1 MKRSLRHALMF
12 FGFGLGVLF
21 AAEPIPAGQQ
31 LADLKGRFKS
41 QYDIEIRSAQA
52 NDKALSASYDV
63 TPVADANLAGTV
75 KVLGWVEEELKRYPV
90 GFLKHHGPRHLVL
103 AESFLSKRSTSGVT
117 PLSPSSFE
125 FKAAEAIA
133 LTIPAKLTVV
143 QEFSKARHIH
153 QTLIGF
159 LLQDHKAPADPISF
173 DAWKKLT
180 KPATA
185 STTPIGKRLAG
196 ADSRAALFGLFWD
209 PFDHLDLIAEAKV
222 DASLAQKLA
231 VMKDFLATQ
240 DKGFDQAFFDQLAI
254 IPESQRI
261 VCTNDLTD
269 LKSVDLIKKDPEIQA
284 DLRRIEQKWGITV
297 LWAPGSPAPPMPAK
311 VRLVYSYFTDKKIVQ
326 FKAFVRMLRE
336 EFDIYPEAIVT
347 RLGFGN
353 IYILD
358 EFVFRDVKLAGQ
370 SFSWLPKPAVAYGLN
385 SFKPEDANSRA
396 FFSRT
401 THHEVFHAMERQF
414 TTAGGPLFGAN
425 WDALNE
431 PGFKYRIGP
440 NSVGAEGQP
449 TYSKE
454 NAGRKGFAEAYGM
467 NIATD
472 DRATLY
478 ARMMVEDK
486 AFLARLATDP
496 ILRAKTHRLLEFSL
510 RIYFELSVR
519 QTVPVPS
526 AYYDRL
532 DRCTEAV
539 APKAEAK

>member
-1 MKRSLRHALMF
+1 MHPAFRTFLLVMASCLQVLM
-12 FGFGLGVLF
+12 
-21 AAEPIPAGQQ
+21 AAESVPVSQQ
-31 LADLKGRFKS
+31 LADLKGRFKA

-52 NDKALSASYDV
+52 DGEAFAVAYDV
-63 TPVADANLAGTV
+63 TPVADANLANTLQ
-75 KVLGWVEEELKRYPV
+75 VLGWVEDELKRYPA

-103 AESFLSKRSTSGVT
+103 AEAFLSKRLVAGAK
-117 PLSPSSFE
+117 PISPASFE
-125 FKAAEAIA
+125 FKAAAAIA
-133 LTIPAKLTVV
+133 LTVPAKLTAV

-153 QTLIGF
+153 QALIGF

-173 DAWKKLT
+173 DAWKKLP
-180 KPATA
+180 KPAAA
-185 STTPIGKRLAG
+185 SITPIGKRLAG
-196 ADSRAALFGLFWD
+196 ADSRAALFGLLWD
-209 PFDHLDLIAEAKV
+209 PFEHLDLLAEAKA
-222 DASLAQKLA
+222 DASVAQKLA

-240 DKGFDQAFFDQLAI
+240 DKGFDQAFFEQLAI

-261 VCTNDLTD
+261 VCTNDLSD
-269 LKSVDLIKKDPEIQA
+269 LTSVDQIKKDPEIQA

-336 EFDIYPEAIVT
+336 ELDIYPEAIVT
-347 RLGFGN
+347 RLDFGN

-358 EFVFRDVKLAGQ
+358 EFVFRGVKLAGQ

-385 SFKPEDANSRA
+385 SFKPVDANSRA

-414 TTAGGPLFGAN
+414 TTAGGSLFGAN

-472 DRATLY
+472 DRATMY
-478 ARMMVEDK
+478 ARMMVADQV
-486 AFLARLATDP
+486 FYGRLATDP
-496 ILRAKTHRLLEFSL
+496 ILLAKTNRLQEFF
-510 RIYFELSVR
+510 RNIRQELSIPASSPLYQMLAR
-519 QTVPVPS
+519 TPADAAS
-526 AYYDRL
+526 A
-532 DRCTEAV
+532 
-539 APKAEAK
+539 APKGEAK

>member
-12 FGFGLGVLF
+12 LGFGLGVLI
-21 AAEPIPAGQQ
+21 AAEPIPASQQ
-31 LADLKGRFKS
+31 LADLKGRFKA
-41 QYDIEIRSAQA
+41 QYDLEIRSAQSD
-52 NDKALSASYDV
+52 DKALSASYAV

-75 KVLGWVEEELKRYPV
+75 KVLGWVEEELKRYPA
-90 GFLKHHGPRHLVL
+90 GFLKHHGPRQLVL
-103 AESFLSKRSTSGVT
+103 AESFLSKRSASGVT
-117 PLSPSSFE
+117 PVSLSSFE
-125 FKAAEAIA
+125 FKSADAIA
-133 LTIPAKLTVV
+133 LTVPAKLTAV

-173 DAWKKLT
+173 DAWKKLP

-196 ADSRAALFGLFWD
+196 ADSRAALFGLLWD
-209 PFDHLDLIAEAKV
+209 PFEHLDLLAEAKA
-222 DASLAQKLA
+222 DASVAQKLA

-240 DKGFDQAFFDQLAI
+240 DKGFDQAFFEQLAI

-261 VCTNDLTD
+261 VCTNDLSD
-269 LKSVDLIKKDPEIQA
+269 LTSVDQIKKDPEIQA

-311 VRLVYSYFTDKKIVQ
+311 VRLVYSYFTDKKIAQ

-336 EFDIYPEAIVT
+336 ELDIYPEAIVT

-414 TTAGGPLFGAN
+414 TTAGGPLFGAS
-425 WDALNE
+425 WDTLNE

-449 TYSKE
+449 TYSKD
-454 NAGRKGFAEAYGM
+454 NASRKGFAEAYGM

-478 ARMMVEDK
+478 ARMMVADQV
-486 AFLARLATDP
+486 FYGRLATDP
-496 ILRAKTHRLLEFSL
+496 ILLAKTNRLQEFF
-510 RIYFELSVR
+510 RNIRQELTIPASSPLYQMLAR
-519 QTVPVPS
+519 TPADAAS
-526 AYYDRL
+526 AASK
-532 DRCTEAV
+532 TEA
-539 APKAEAK
+539 K

>member
-1 MKRSLRHALMF
+1 MF
-12 FGFGLGVLF
+12 FSFGLGVLI
-21 AAEPIPAGQQ
+21 AAEPIPVGQQ
-31 LADLKGRFKS
+31 LADLKGRFKA

-52 NDKALSASYDV
+52 DDKALSASYDV

-75 KVLGWVEEELKRYPV
+75 KVLGWVEEELKRYPA

-103 AESFLSKRSTSGVT
+103 AESFLSKRPSSGVT
-117 PLSPSSFE
+117 PVSPSSLD

-133 LTIPAKLTVV
+133 LTVPAKLTAV
-143 QEFSKARHIH
+143 QEFFKGRHIH

-173 DAWKKLT
+173 EAWKKLT

-185 STTPIGKRLAG
+185 STSPIGKRLAG
-196 ADSRAALFGLFWD
+196 ADSRAALFGLLWD
-209 PFDHLDLIAEAKV
+209 PFEHLDLIAEAKV
-222 DASLAQKLA
+222 DPSVAQKLA

-240 DKGFDQAFFDQLAI
+240 DKGFDQAFFNQLTI

-269 LKSVDLIKKDPEIQA
+269 LGSVDLIKKDAEIQA
-284 DLRRIEQKWGITV
+284 DLLLIEKKWGITV

-336 EFDIYPEAIVT
+336 ELDMYPDAIVS

-358 EFVFRDVKLAGQ
+358 EFTYRDVKLAGQ
-370 SFSWLPKPAVAYGLN
+370 SFSWIPKPAVAYGLN
-385 SFKPEDANSRA
+385 SFKPEDAASRA

-401 THHEVFHAMERQF
+401 THHEVFHALERQF
-414 TTAGGPLFGAN
+414 TVAGGTLFGPEWN
-425 WDALNE
+425 ALNE
-431 PGFKYRIGP
+431 EGFRYRIGP
-440 NSVGAEGQP
+440 YSVSAEGQP
-449 TYSKE
+449 THTKD
-454 NAGRKGFAEAYGM
+454 NKGRKGFAEPYGM

-478 ARMMVEDK
+478 ARMMVADQV
-486 AFLARLATDP
+486 FYGRLPTDP
-496 ILRAKTHRLLEFSL
+496 ILLAKTKRLQEFFL
-510 RIYFELSVR
+510 NIRQELSIPASSPLY
-519 QTVPVPS
+519 QMLAKTPTDGASTVPK
-526 AYYDRL
+526 D
-532 DRCTEAV
+532 D
-539 APKAEAK
+539 AK

>member
-1 MKRSLRHALMF
+1 MKLSFRYSLMF
-12 FGFGLGVLF
+12 LGFGLGVLI

-31 LADLKGRFKS
+31 LTDLKGRFKS
-41 QYDIEIRSAQA
+41 EYDIEIRSAQTD
-52 NDKALSASYDV
+52 DKAFGAAYEV
-63 TPVADANLAGTV
+63 TPVTDANLAGTV
-75 KVLGWVEEELKRYPV
+75 KVLGWVEEELKRYPA
-90 GFLKHHGPRHLVL
+90 GFLKHHGPRQLVL

-117 PLSPSSFE
+117 PISPSSFE

-133 LTIPAKLTVV
+133 LTVPAKLTAV
-143 QEFSKARHIH
+143 QEFSKGRHIH
-153 QTLIGF
+153 QALIGF

-180 KPATA
+180 KPAHV
-185 STTPIGKRLAG
+185 STSPIGKRLAG
-196 ADSRAALFGLFWD
+196 ADSRAAMFGLLWD
-209 PFDHLDLIAEAKV
+209 PFEHLDLIAEAKA
-222 DASLAQKLA
+222 DPSIAQKLA
-231 VMKDFLATQ
+231 VMKDFLAAQ
-240 DKGFDQAFFDQLAI
+240 DKGFNQAFFDQLTI

-261 VCTNDLTD
+261 VCTNDLTN
-269 LKSVDLIKKDPEIQA
+269 LGSVDQIKKDPEIQA
-284 DLRRIEQKWGITV
+284 DLRLIEKKWGITV

-336 EFDIYPEAIVT
+336 ELDMYPDAIVS

-358 EFVFRDVKLAGQ
+358 EFTFRDVKLAGQ
-370 SFSWLPKPAVAYGLN
+370 SFSWIPKPAVAYGLN

-401 THHEVFHAMERQF
+401 THHEVFHALERQF
-414 TTAGGPLFGAN
+414 TVAGSALFGAT

-440 NSVGAEGQP
+440 NSVSAEGQP
-449 TYSKE
+449 THTKD
-454 NAGRKGFAEAYGM
+454 NAGRKGFAEPYGM

-478 ARMMVEDK
+478 ARMMVADK
-486 AFLARLATDP
+486 VFYGRLPTDP
-496 ILRAKTHRLLEFSL
+496 ILLAKTKRLQEFF
-510 RIYFELSVR
+510 RNIRQELSIPESNPLYQMLAR
-519 QTVPVPS
+519 TPADAAS
-526 AYYDRL
+526 A
-532 DRCTEAV
+532 
-539 APKAEAK
+539 APKGEAK

>member
-1 MKRSLRHALMF
+1 MF
-12 FGFGLGVLF
+12 LGFGLGVLI

-31 LADLKGRFKS
+31 LADLKGRFKA

-52 NDKALSASYDV
+52 DDKALSASYDV

-75 KVLGWVEEELKRYPV
+75 KVLGWVEEELKRYPA

-117 PLSPSSFE
+117 PTSPSSFD

-133 LTIPAKLTVV
+133 LTVPAKLTAV
-143 QEFSKARHIH
+143 QEFFKGRHIH

-173 DAWKKLT
+173 EAWKKLT

-196 ADSRAALFGLFWD
+196 ADSRAALFGLLWD
-209 PFDHLDLIAEAKV
+209 PFEHLDLIAEAKA
-222 DASLAQKLA
+222 DASVAQKLA

-240 DKGFDQAFFDQLAI
+240 DKGFDQAFFEQLTI

-261 VCTNDLTD
+261 VCTNDLTN
-269 LKSVDLIKKDPEIQA
+269 LGSVDQIKKDPEIQA
-284 DLRRIEQKWGITV
+284 DLRLIEKKWGITV

-336 EFDIYPEAIVT
+336 ELDMYPDAIVS

-358 EFVFRDVKLAGQ
+358 EFTYRDVKLAGQ
-370 SFSWLPKPAVAYGLN
+370 SFSWIPKPAVAYGLN
-385 SFKPEDANSRA
+385 SFKPDDVASRA

-414 TTAGGPLFGAN
+414 TTAGGPLFGAS
-425 WDALNE
+425 WDTLNE

-449 TYSKE
+449 TYSKD
-454 NAGRKGFAEAYGM
+454 NASRKGFAEAYGM

-496 ILRAKTHRLLEFSL
+496 ILLAKTNRLQEFF
-510 RIYFELSVR
+510 RNIRQELTIPASSPLYQMLAR
-519 QTVPVPS
+519 TPADAAS
-526 AYYDRL
+526 AASK
-532 DRCTEAV
+532 TEA
-539 APKAEAK
+539 K

>member
-1 MKRSLRHALMF
+1 MKRPLRHALMF
-12 FGFGLGVLF
+12 LGFGLGVLI
-21 AAEPIPAGQQ
+21 ASEPIPAGQQ
-31 LADLKGRFKS
+31 LADLKGRFKA
-41 QYDIEIRSAQA
+41 QYDIEIRSAQSD
-52 NDKALSASYDV
+52 DKALSASYDV

-90 GFLKHHGPRHLVL
+90 GFLKHHGPRQLL
-103 AESFLSKRSTSGVT
+103 LGESFLSKRSTSGVT
-117 PLSPSSFE
+117 PTSPSSFD

-133 LTIPAKLTVV
+133 LTVPAKLTAV
-143 QEFSKARHIH
+143 QEFFKGRHIH

-173 DAWKKLT
+173 EAWKKLT

-196 ADSRAALFGLFWD
+196 ADSRAALFGLLWD
-209 PFDHLDLIAEAKV
+209 PFEHLDLIAEAKA
-222 DASLAQKLA
+222 DASVAQKLA

-240 DKGFDQAFFDQLAI
+240 DKGFDQAFFEQLTI

-261 VCTNDLTD
+261 VCTNDLTN
-269 LKSVDLIKKDPEIQA
+269 LGSVDQIKKDPEIQA
-284 DLRRIEQKWGITV
+284 DLRLIEKKWGITV

-336 EFDIYPEAIVT
+336 ELDMYPDAIVS

-358 EFVFRDVKLAGQ
+358 EFTYRDVKLAGQ
-370 SFSWLPKPAVAYGLN
+370 SFSWIPKPAVAYGLN
-385 SFKPEDANSRA
+385 SFKPDDVASRA

-414 TTAGGPLFGAN
+414 TRSGSPLFGPT

-431 PGFKYRIGP
+431 DGFRYRIGS
-440 NSVGAEGQP
+440 NSVSAEGQP
-449 TYSKE
+449 THTKD
-454 NAGRKGFAEAYGM
+454 NKGRMGFAEPYGM

-472 DRATLY
+472 DRATMY
-478 ARMMVEDK
+478 ARMMVADQV
-486 AFLARLATDP
+486 FYGRLATDP
-496 ILRAKTHRLLEFSL
+496 ILLAKTNRLQEFF
-510 RIYFELSVR
+510 RNVRQELSIPASSPLYQMLAR
-519 QTVPVPS
+519 TPADAAS
-526 AYYDRL
+526 A
-532 DRCTEAV
+532 
-539 APKAEAK
+539 APKGEAK

>member
-1 MKRSLRHALMF
+1 MICSFRHALTF
-12 FGFGLGVLF
+12 CCFGLGVLT
-21 AAEPIPAGQQ
+21 AAEPVPAGQQ
-31 LADLKGRFKS
+31 LADLKGRFKA

-52 NDKALSASYDV
+52 DDKAFEAAYEV
-63 TPVADANLAGTV
+63 TPVTDANLPSTL
-75 KVLGWVEEELKRYPV
+75 KVLGWVEDELKRYPA

-103 AESFLSKRSTSGVT
+103 AESFVSVRQFATK
-117 PLSPSSFE
+117 PLPQSSHD
-125 FKAAEAIA
+125 FKAADAIA
-133 LTIPAKLTVV
+133 LTVPAKLTAV
-143 QEFSKARHIH
+143 QEFSKGRHIH
-153 QTLIGF
+153 QTLF
-159 LLQDHKAPADPISF
+159 NFVLQSQKAPADPISLE
-173 DAWKKLT
+173 AWKKLP
-180 KPATA
+180 KPGIA

-209 PFDHLDLIAEAKV
+209 PFEHLDLISEAKV
-222 DASLAQKLA
+222 DSSIAQKLA

-240 DKGFDQAFFDQLAI
+240 DKGFDQAFFNQLTI

-284 DLRRIEQKWGITV
+284 DLRQIEQKWGITV

-326 FKAFVRMLRE
+326 FKAFVRMLRDE
-336 EFDIYPEAIVT
+336 LDMYPDAIVS

-358 EFVFRDVKLAGQ
+358 EFTFRDVKLAGQ
-370 SFSWLPKPAVAYGLN
+370 SFSWIPKPAVAYGLN
-385 SFKPEDANSRA
+385 SFKPEDASSRA

-414 TTAGGPLFGAN
+414 TRSGGPLFGAT

-440 NSVGAEGQP
+440 NSVSAEGQP
-449 TYSKE
+449 THTKD
-454 NAGRKGFAEAYGM
+454 NVGRKGFAEPYGM

-478 ARMMVEDK
+478 ARMMVADK
-486 AFLARLATDP
+486 VFYGRLATDP
-496 ILRAKTHRLLEFSL
+496 ILLAKTNRLQEFFGNIRQEFSIPASNPL
-510 RIYFELSVR
+510 YQMLAK
-519 QTVPVPS
+519 TPTDT
-526 AYYDRL
+526 A
-532 DRCTEAV
+532 AV
-539 APKAEAK
+539 GPKVEAK

>member
-1 MKRSLRHALMF
+1 MF
-12 FGFGLGVLF
+12 FGFGLGVLT
-21 AAEPIPAGQQ
+21 AAEPIPVGQQ
-31 LADLKGRFKS
+31 LADLKGRFKT
-41 QYDIEIRSAQA
+41 QYDIEIQSAQSD
-52 NDKALSASYDV
+52 DKALSASYDV
-63 TPVADANLAGTV
+63 TPVTDASLTSSL
-75 KVLGWVEEELKRYPV
+75 KILGWVEDELKRYPA
-90 GFLKHHGPRHLVL
+90 GFLKHHGPRHLLL
-103 AESFLSKRSTSGVT
+103 AESFLTKRSAAGVT
-117 PLSPSSFE
+117 PASPSSFD
-125 FKAAEAIA
+125 FKAADAIA
-133 LTIPAKLTVV
+133 LTVPAKPTAV
-143 QEFSKARHIH
+143 QEFFKGRHIH

-159 LLQDHKAPADPISF
+159 LLQDHKVPADPISF
-173 DAWKKLT
+173 DAWKKLP
-180 KPATA
+180 KPALA

-209 PFDHLDLIAEAKV
+209 PFEHLDLLAEAKA
-222 DASLAQKLA
+222 DASVAQKLA

-261 VCTNDLTD
+261 VCTNDLSD
-269 LKSVDLIKKDPEIQA
+269 LGSVDQIKKDPEIQA
-284 DLRRIEQKWGITV
+284 DLRKIEQKWGITV

-336 EFDIYPEAIVT
+336 ELDMYPDTIVS

-358 EFVFRDVKLAGQ
+358 EFTFRDVKLAGQ

-414 TTAGGPLFGAN
+414 THSGGPLFGAT

-440 NSVGAEGQP
+440 NSVSAEGQP
-449 TYSKE
+449 THTKD
-454 NAGRKGFAEAYGM
+454 NAGRKGFAEPYGM

-478 ARMMVEDK
+478 ARMMVADQV
-486 AFLARLATDP
+486 FYGRLATDP
-496 ILRAKTHRLLEFSL
+496 ILLAKTNRLQEFFGNI
-510 RIYFELSVR
+510 RQELSIPASSPLYQMLSR
-519 QTVPVPS
+519 TPADAAS
-526 AYYDRL
+526 A
-532 DRCTEAV
+532 
-539 APKAEAK
+539 APKIEAK

>member
-12 FGFGLGVLF
+12 FGFGLGVLI

-31 LADLKGRFKS
+31 LADLKGRFKA
-41 QYDIEIRSAQA
+41 QYDIEIRTAQA
-52 NDKALSASYDV
+52 DDKALSASYDV

-90 GFLKHHGPRHLVL
+90 GFLKHHGPRQLL
-103 AESFLSKRSTSGVT
+103 LGESFLSKRSTSGIT
-117 PLSPSSFE
+117 PTSPSSFD

-133 LTIPAKLTVV
+133 LTVPAKLTAV
-143 QEFSKARHIH
+143 QEFFKGRHIH

-173 DAWKKLT
+173 EAWKKLT

-196 ADSRAALFGLFWD
+196 ADSRAALFGLLWD
-209 PFDHLDLIAEAKV
+209 PFEHLDLIAEAKA
-222 DASLAQKLA
+222 DASVAQKLA

-240 DKGFDQAFFDQLAI
+240 DKGFDQAFFEQLTI

-261 VCTNDLTD
+261 VCTNDLTN
-269 LKSVDLIKKDPEIQA
+269 LGSVDQIKKDPEIQA
-284 DLRRIEQKWGITV
+284 DLRLIEKKWGITV

-336 EFDIYPEAIVT
+336 ELDMYPDAIVS

-358 EFVFRDVKLAGQ
+358 EFTYRDVKLAGQ
-370 SFSWLPKPAVAYGLN
+370 SFSWIPKPAVAYGLN
-385 SFKPEDANSRA
+385 SFKPDDVASRA

-414 TTAGGPLFGAN
+414 TRSGSPLFGPT

-431 PGFKYRIGP
+431 DGFRYRIGP
-440 NSVGAEGQP
+440 NSVSAEGQP
-449 TYSKE
+449 THTKD
-454 NAGRKGFAEAYGM
+454 NKGRKGFAEPYGM

-472 DRATLY
+472 DRATMY
-478 ARMMVEDK
+478 ARMMVADQV
-486 AFLARLATDP
+486 FYGRLATDP
-496 ILRAKTHRLLEFSL
+496 ILLAKTNRLQEFF
-510 RIYFELSVR
+510 RNVRQELSIPASSPLYQMLAR
-519 QTVPVPS
+519 TPADAAS
-526 AYYDRL
+526 A
-532 DRCTEAV
+532 
-539 APKAEAK
+539 APKGEAK

>member
-1 MKRSLRHALMF
+1 MKLSFRYALMF
-12 FGFGLGVLF
+12 LGFGLGVLI

-52 NDKALSASYDV
+52 DDKALSASYNV
-63 TPVADANLAGTV
+63 TLVPETNLAETL
-75 KVLGWVEEELKRYPV
+75 KVLGWVEEELKRYPA
-90 GFLKHHGPRHLVL
+90 GFLKHHGPRQLVL

-117 PLSPSSFE
+117 PISPSSFE

-153 QTLIGF
+153 QALIGF

-173 DAWKKLT
+173 DAWKKLP
-180 KPATA
+180 KPAAA

-196 ADSRAALFGLFWD
+196 ADSRAALFGLLWD
-209 PFDHLDLIAEAKV
+209 PFEHLDLIAEAKV
-222 DASLAQKLA
+222 DASVAQKLA

-240 DKGFDQAFFDQLAI
+240 DKGFDQAFFNQLTI

-261 VCTNDLTD
+261 VCTNDLTN
-269 LKSVDLIKKDPEIQA
+269 LGSVDLIKKDAEIQA
-284 DLRRIEQKWGITV
+284 DLRLIEKKWGITV

-336 EFDIYPEAIVT
+336 ELDMYPDAIVS

-358 EFVFRDVKLAGQ
+358 EFTYRDVKLAGQ
-370 SFSWLPKPAVAYGLN
+370 SFSWIPKPAVAYGLN

-414 TTAGGPLFGAN
+414 TVASGTLFGPEWN
-425 WDALNE
+425 ALNE
-431 PGFKYRIGP
+431 DGFRYRIGP
-440 NSVGAEGQP
+440 NSVSAEGQP
-449 TYSKE
+449 THTKD
-454 NAGRKGFAEAYGM
+454 NKGRKGFAEPYGM

-478 ARMMVEDK
+478 ARMMVADQV
-486 AFLARLATDP
+486 FYGRLPTDP
-496 ILRAKTHRLLEFSL
+496 ILLAKTKRLQEFFGNI
-510 RIYFELSVR
+510 RQELSIPESNPLYQMLA
-519 QTVPVPS
+519 QTPADAAS
-526 AYYDRL
+526 A
-532 DRCTEAV
+532 
-539 APKAEAK
+539 APKGEAK

>member
-12 FGFGLGVLF
+12 LGFGLGVLI

-31 LADLKGRFKS
+31 LTDLKGRFKS
-41 QYDIEIRSAQA
+41 EYDLEIRSAQA
-52 NDKALSASYDV
+52 DDKALSASYNV
-63 TPVADANLAGTV
+63 TLVPETNLAETL
-75 KVLGWVEEELKRYPV
+75 KVLGWVEEELKRYPA

-103 AESFLSKRSTSGVT
+103 AESFMSKRPASGVT
-117 PLSPSSFE
+117 PVSPSSFE

-143 QEFSKARHIH
+143 QEFSKGRHIH
-153 QTLIGF
+153 QALIGF
-159 LLQDHKAPADPISF
+159 LLQGHKASADSISF
-173 DAWKKLT
+173 DAWKKLP
-180 KPATA
+180 KPATT

-209 PFDHLDLIAEAKV
+209 PFEYLDLIAEAKA
-222 DASLAQKLA
+222 DPSIAKKLA

-240 DKGFDQAFFDQLAI
+240 DKGFDQAFFNQLTI

-261 VCTNDLTD
+261 VCTNDLTN
-269 LKSVDLIKKDPEIQA
+269 LGSVDLIKKDSEIQA
-284 DLRRIEQKWGITV
+284 DLRLIEKKWGITV

-336 EFDIYPEAIVT
+336 ELDMYPDAIVS

-358 EFVFRDVKLAGQ
+358 EFTFREVKLAGQ
-370 SFSWLPKPAVAYGLN
+370 SFSWIPKPAVAYGLN
-385 SFKPEDANSRA
+385 SFKPEDAASRA

-414 TTAGGPLFGAN
+414 TTAGGPLFGAS

-431 PGFKYRIGP
+431 PEFKYRIGP
-440 NSVGAEGQP
+440 NSVSAEGQP
-449 TYSKE
+449 THTKD
-454 NAGRKGFAEAYGM
+454 NAGRKGFAEPYGM

-478 ARMMVEDK
+478 ARMMVADQV
-486 AFLARLATDP
+486 FYGRLPTDP
-496 ILRAKTHRLLEFSL
+496 ILLAKTKRLQKFF
-510 RIYFELSVR
+510 RNIRQELSVPESSPLY
-519 QTVPVPS
+519 QMLAKTPTDGAATVPK
-526 AYYDRL
+526 D
-532 DRCTEAV
+532 
-539 APKAEAK
+539 EAK

>member
-1 MKRSLRHALMF
+1 MKLSFRYSLMF
-12 FGFGLGVLF
+12 LGFGLGVLI

-31 LADLKGRFKS
+31 LTDLKGRFKS
-41 QYDIEIRSAQA
+41 EYDIEIRSAQTD
-52 NDKALSASYDV
+52 DKAFGAAYEV
-63 TPVADANLAGTV
+63 TPVTDANLAGTV
-75 KVLGWVEEELKRYPV
+75 KVLGWVEEELKRYPA
-90 GFLKHHGPRHLVL
+90 GFLKHHGPRQLVL

-133 LTIPAKLTVV
+133 LTVPAKLTAV
-143 QEFSKARHIH
+143 QEFSKGRHIH
-153 QTLIGF
+153 QALIGF

-180 KPATA
+180 KPAHV
-185 STTPIGKRLAG
+185 STSPIGKRLAG
-196 ADSRAALFGLFWD
+196 ADSRAAMFGLLWD
-209 PFDHLDLIAEAKV
+209 PFEHLDLIAEAKA
-222 DASLAQKLA
+222 DPSIAQKLA
-231 VMKDFLATQ
+231 VMKDFLAAQ
-240 DKGFDQAFFDQLAI
+240 DKGFNQAFFDQLTI

-261 VCTNDLTD
+261 VCTNDLTN
-269 LKSVDLIKKDPEIQA
+269 LGSVDQIKKDPEIQA
-284 DLRRIEQKWGITV
+284 DLRLIEKKWGITV

-326 FKAFVRMLRE
+326 FKAFVRMLRQE
-336 EFDIYPEAIVT
+336 LDMYPDAIVS

-358 EFVFRDVKLAGQ
+358 EFTFRDVKLAGQ
-370 SFSWLPKPAVAYGLN
+370 SFSWIPKPAVAYGLN
-385 SFKPEDANSRA
+385 SFKPEDASSRA

-431 PGFKYRIGP
+431 LGFRYKIGP

-449 TYSKE
+449 THTKD
-454 NAGRKGFAEAYGM
+454 NKGRKGFAEPYGM

-478 ARMMVEDK
+478 ARMMVADQV
-486 AFLARLATDP
+486 FYSVLPTDP
-496 ILRAKTHRLLEFSL
+496 ILLAKTKRLQEFF
-510 RIYFELSVR
+510 RNIRQELSIPESSPLY
-519 QTVPVPS
+519 QMLAKTPADAAS
-526 AYYDRL
+526 AAIKD
-532 DRCTEAV
+532 
-539 APKAEAK
+539 EAK

>member
-12 FGFGLGVLF
+12 FGFGLGVLL
-21 AAEPIPAGQQ
+21 AVEPIPDGQQ
-31 LADLKGRFKS
+31 LTDLKGRFKA

-52 NDKALSASYDV
+52 DDKALSASYDI

-75 KVLGWVEEELKRYPV
+75 KVLGWVEEELKRYPA
-90 GFLKHHGPRHLVL
+90 GFLKHHGPRQLVL
-103 AESFLSKRSTSGVT
+103 AESFLSKRPSSGVT
-117 PLSPSSFE
+117 PTSSSSFE

-133 LTIPAKLTVV
+133 LTVPAKLTAV
-143 QEFSKARHIH
+143 QDFFKGRHIH

-173 DAWKKLT
+173 DAWKKLP

-185 STTPIGKRLAG
+185 YTSPIGKRLAG
-196 ADSRAALFGLFWD
+196 ADSRAALFGLLWD
-209 PFDHLDLIAEAKV
+209 PFEHLDLIAEAKA
-222 DASLAQKLA
+222 DPSIAKKLA

-240 DKGFDQAFFDQLAI
+240 DKGFDQAFFNQLTI

-261 VCTNDLTD
+261 VCTNDLTN
-269 LKSVDLIKKDPEIQA
+269 LGSVDLIKKDAEIQA
-284 DLRRIEQKWGITV
+284 DLRLIEKKWGITV

-336 EFDIYPEAIVT
+336 ELDMYPDAIVS

-358 EFVFRDVKLAGQ
+358 EFTYRDVKLAGQ
-370 SFSWLPKPAVAYGLN
+370 SFSWIPKPAVAYGLN
-385 SFKPEDANSRA
+385 SFKPDDVASRA

-414 TTAGGPLFGAN
+414 TRSGSPLFGAT

-431 PGFKYRIGP
+431 DGFKYRIGP
-440 NSVGAEGQP
+440 NSVSAEGQP
-449 TYSKE
+449 THTKD
-454 NAGRKGFAEAYGM
+454 NKGRKGFAEPYGM

-472 DRATLY
+472 DRATMY
-478 ARMMVEDK
+478 ARMMVADQV
-486 AFLARLATDP
+486 FYGRLATDP
-496 ILRAKTHRLLEFSL
+496 ILLAKTNRLQEFF
-510 RIYFELSVR
+510 RNIRQELSNPESNPLYQMLAR
-519 QTVPVPS
+519 TPADAAS
-526 AYYDRL
+526 A
-532 DRCTEAV
+532 
-539 APKAEAK
+539 APKGEAK

>member
-1 MKRSLRHALMF
+1 M
-12 FGFGLGVLF
+12 
-21 AAEPIPAGQQ
+21 
-31 LADLKGRFKS
+31 
-41 QYDIEIRSAQA
+41 
-52 NDKALSASYDV
+52 SASYDV

-90 GFLKHHGPRHLVL
+90 GFLKHHGPRYLL
-103 AESFLSKRSTSGVT
+103 LGESFLSKRPASGVM
-117 PLSPSSFE
+117 PVSPSSLD

-133 LTIPAKLTVV
+133 LTVPAKLTAV
-143 QEFSKARHIH
+143 QEFFKGRHIH

-173 DAWKKLT
+173 DAWKKLP

-196 ADSRAALFGLFWD
+196 ADSRAALFGLLWD
-209 PFDHLDLIAEAKV
+209 PFEHLDLIAEAKV
-222 DASLAQKLA
+222 DASVAQKLA

-240 DKGFDQAFFDQLAI
+240 DKGFDQAFFEQLTI

-269 LKSVDLIKKDPEIQA
+269 LGSVDLIKKDAEIQA
-284 DLRRIEQKWGITV
+284 DLRLIEKKWGITV

-336 EFDIYPEAIVT
+336 ELDMYPDAIVS

-358 EFVFRDVKLAGQ
+358 EFTYRDVKLAGQ
-370 SFSWLPKPAVAYGLN
+370 SFSWIPKPAVAYGLN

-401 THHEVFHAMERQF
+401 THHEVFHALERQF
-414 TTAGGPLFGAN
+414 TVAGGTLFGPEWN
-425 WDALNE
+425 ALNE
-431 PGFKYRIGP
+431 DGFRYRIGP
-440 NSVGAEGQP
+440 YSVSAEGQP
-449 TYSKE
+449 THTKD
-454 NAGRKGFAEAYGM
+454 NAGRKGFAEPYGM

-478 ARMMVEDK
+478 ARMMVADK
-486 AFLARLATDP
+486 VFYGRLPTDP
-496 ILRAKTHRLLEFSL
+496 ILLAKTKRLQEFF
-510 RIYFELSVR
+510 RNIRQELSIPESNPLY
-519 QTVPVPS
+519 QMLAKTPTDGSP
-526 AYYDRL
+526 
-532 DRCTEAV
+532 T
-539 APKAEAK
+539 APKSEAK

>member
-1 MKRSLRHALMF
+1 MKLSFCHTLMF
-12 FGFGLGVLF
+12 WVFGLGVLF

-31 LADLKGRFKS
+31 LADLKGRFKA

-52 NDKALSASYDV
+52 DDKALSASYNV
-63 TPVADANLAGTV
+63 TPIPETNLAETL

-103 AESFLSKRSTSGVT
+103 AESFLSKRPTSGVT
-117 PLSPSSFE
+117 PVSPSSLD

-133 LTIPAKLTVV
+133 LTVPAKLTAV
-143 QEFSKARHIH
+143 QEFFKGRHIH

-173 DAWKKLT
+173 DAWKKLP
-180 KPATA
+180 KPAAA

-196 ADSRAALFGLFWD
+196 ADSRAALFGLLWD
-209 PFDHLDLIAEAKV
+209 PFEHLDLIAEAKV
-222 DASLAQKLA
+222 DASVAQKLA

-240 DKGFDQAFFDQLAI
+240 DKGFDQAFFDQLTI

-261 VCTNDLTD
+261 VCANDLTD
-269 LKSVDLIKKDPEIQA
+269 LKSVDQIKKDPEIQA
-284 DLRRIEQKWGITV
+284 DLRLIEKKWGITV

-336 EFDIYPEAIVT
+336 ELDMYPDAIVS

-358 EFVFRDVKLAGQ
+358 EFTYRDVKLAGQ
-370 SFSWLPKPAVAYGLN
+370 SFSWIPKPAVAYGLN
-385 SFKPEDANSRA
+385 SFKPEDAASRA

-414 TTAGGPLFGAN
+414 TTAGGPLFGAT

-440 NSVGAEGQP
+440 NSVSAEGQP
-449 TYSKE
+449 THTKD
-454 NAGRKGFAEAYGM
+454 NKGRKGFAEPYGM

-478 ARMMVEDK
+478 ARMMVADQV
-486 AFLARLATDP
+486 FYGRLPTDP
-496 ILRAKTHRLLEFSL
+496 ILLAKTKRLQEFF
-510 RIYFELSVR
+510 RNIRHELSVPESSPLY
-519 QTVPVPS
+519 QMLAKTPTDGASTVPK
-526 AYYDRL
+526 D
-532 DRCTEAV
+532 D
-539 APKAEAK
+539 AK

>member
-1 MKRSLRHALMF
+1 MKLSFRYALMF
-12 FGFGLGVLF
+12 LGFGLGVLI

-31 LADLKGRFKS
+31 LADLKGRFKA

-52 NDKALSASYDV
+52 DDKALSASYNV
-63 TPVADANLAGTV
+63 TLVPETNLAETL

-117 PLSPSSFE
+117 PISPSSFE

-153 QTLIGF
+153 QALIGF

-173 DAWKKLT
+173 DAWKKLP
-180 KPATA
+180 KPATV

-209 PFDHLDLIAEAKV
+209 PFDHLDLNTEAKAAPSV
-222 DASLAQKLA
+222 AKKLA
-231 VMKDFLATQ
+231 VMKDFLAAQ
-240 DKGFDQAFFDQLAI
+240 DKGFNQAFFDQLTI

-269 LKSVDLIKKDPEIQA
+269 LGSVDLIKKDAEIQA
-284 DLRRIEQKWGITV
+284 DLRLIEKKWGITV

-336 EFDIYPEAIVT
+336 ELDMYPDAIVS

-358 EFVFRDVKLAGQ
+358 EFTFRDVKLAGQ
-370 SFSWLPKPAVAYGLN
+370 SFSWIPKPAVAYGLN
-385 SFKPEDANSRA
+385 SFKPEDAASRA

-414 TTAGGPLFGAN
+414 TTAGGPLFGAT

-440 NSVGAEGQP
+440 NSVSAEGQP
-449 TYSKE
+449 THTKD
-454 NAGRKGFAEAYGM
+454 NKGRKGFAEPYGM

-478 ARMMVEDK
+478 ARMMVADQV
-486 AFLARLATDP
+486 FYGRLPTDP
-496 ILRAKTHRLLEFSL
+496 ILLAKTKRLQEFF
-510 RIYFELSVR
+510 RNIRQELSIPESNPLY
-519 QTVPVPS
+519 QMLAKTPTNGASTVPK
-526 AYYDRL
+526 D
-532 DRCTEAV
+532 D
-539 APKAEAK
+539 AK

>member
-1 MKRSLRHALMF
+1 M
-12 FGFGLGVLF
+12 
-21 AAEPIPAGQQ
+21 
-31 LADLKGRFKS
+31 
-41 QYDIEIRSAQA
+41 
-52 NDKALSASYDV
+52 SASYDV
-63 TPVADANLAGTV
+63 TPVADANLAETL
-75 KVLGWVEEELKRYPV
+75 KVLGWVEEELKRDPA
-90 GFLKHHGPRHLVL
+90 GFLKHHGPRQLVL

-117 PLSPSSFE
+117 PISPSSFE

-159 LLQDHKAPADPISF
+159 LLQDHKAPANPISF
-173 DAWKKLT
+173 DAWKKLP
-180 KPATA
+180 KPATV

-209 PFDHLDLIAEAKV
+209 PFDHLDLNTEAKAAPSV
-222 DASLAQKLA
+222 AKKLA
-231 VMKDFLATQ
+231 VMKDFLAAQ
-240 DKGFDQAFFDQLAI
+240 DKGFDQAFFDQLTI

-269 LKSVDLIKKDPEIQA
+269 LGSVDLIKKDAEIQA
-284 DLRRIEQKWGITV
+284 DLRLIEKKWGITV
-297 LWAPGSPAPPMPAK
+297 LWTPGSPAPPMPAK

-336 EFDIYPEAIVT
+336 ELDMYPDAIVS

-358 EFVFRDVKLAGQ
+358 EFTFRDVKLAGQ
-370 SFSWLPKPAVAYGLN
+370 SFSWIPKPAVAYGLN

-414 TTAGGPLFGAN
+414 TTAGGPLFGAT

-440 NSVGAEGQP
+440 NSVSAEGQP
-449 TYSKE
+449 THTKD
-454 NAGRKGFAEAYGM
+454 NKGRKGFAEPYGM

-478 ARMMVEDK
+478 ARMMVADQV
-486 AFLARLATDP
+486 FYGRLPTDP
-496 ILRAKTHRLLEFSL
+496 ILLAKTKRLQEFF
-510 RIYFELSVR
+510 RNIRQELSIPESNPLY
-519 QTVPVPS
+519 QMLAKTPTNGASTVPK
-526 AYYDRL
+526 D
-532 DRCTEAV
+532 D
-539 APKAEAK
+539 AK

>member
-1 MKRSLRHALMF
+1 MICSFRHALTF
-12 FGFGLGVLF
+12 CCFGLGVLT

-31 LADLKGRFKS
+31 LADLKGRFKA

-52 NDKALSASYDV
+52 DDKAFEAAYEV
-63 TPVADANLAGTV
+63 TPVTDANLPGTL
-75 KVLGWVEEELKRYPV
+75 KVLGWVEDELKRYPA

-103 AESFLSKRSTSGVT
+103 AESFVSVRQFATK
-117 PLSPSSFE
+117 PLPQSSHD
-125 FKAAEAIA
+125 FKAADAIA
-133 LTIPAKLTVV
+133 LTVPAKLTAV
-143 QEFSKARHIH
+143 QEFSKGRHIH
-153 QTLIGF
+153 QTLF
-159 LLQDHKAPADPISF
+159 NFVLQSQKAPADPISLE
-173 DAWKKLT
+173 AWKKLP

-185 STTPIGKRLAG
+185 SISPIGKRLAG
-196 ADSRAALFGLFWD
+196 ADSRAALFGLLWD
-209 PFDHLDLIAEAKV
+209 PFEHLDLIAEAKV
-222 DASLAQKLA
+222 DASVAQKLA

-240 DKGFDQAFFDQLAI
+240 DKGFDQAFFNQLTI
-254 IPESQRI
+254 IPESQRT

-269 LKSVDLIKKDPEIQA
+269 LTSVDLIKKDAEIQA
-284 DLRRIEQKWGITV
+284 DLRLIEKKWGITV

-326 FKAFVRMLRE
+326 FKAFVRMLRDE
-336 EFDIYPEAIVT
+336 LDMYPDAIVS

-358 EFVFRDVKLAGQ
+358 EFTFRDVKLAGQ
-370 SFSWLPKPAVAYGLN
+370 SFSWIPKPAVAYGLN

-414 TTAGGPLFGAN
+414 TRSGSALFGAT

-440 NSVGAEGQP
+440 NSVSAEGQP
-449 TYSKE
+449 THTKD
-454 NAGRKGFAEAYGM
+454 NAGRKGFAEPYGM

-478 ARMMVEDK
+478 ARMMVADK
-486 AFLARLATDP
+486 VFYGRLATDP
-496 ILRAKTHRLLEFSL
+496 ILLAKTNRLQEFFGNI
-510 RIYFELSVR
+510 RQELSIPASSPLYEMLAR
-519 QTVPVPS
+519 TPADAAS
-526 AYYDRL
+526 AAPK
-532 DRCTEAV
+532 TEA
-539 APKAEAK
+539 K

>member
-1 MKRSLRHALMF
+1 MF
-12 FGFGLGVLF
+12 LGFGLGVLI

-31 LADLKGRFKS
+31 LADLKGRFKA
-41 QYDIEIRSAQA
+41 QYDIEIRTAQA
-52 NDKALSASYDV
+52 DDKALSASYDV

-75 KVLGWVEEELKRYPV
+75 RVLGWVEEELKRYPV
-90 GFLKHHGPRHLVL
+90 GFLKHHGPRQLL
-103 AESFLSKRSTSGVT
+103 LGESFLSKRSTSGVT
-117 PLSPSSFE
+117 PTSPSSFD

-133 LTIPAKLTVV
+133 LTVPAKLTAV
-143 QEFSKARHIH
+143 QEFFKGRHIH

-173 DAWKKLT
+173 EAWKKLT

-196 ADSRAALFGLFWD
+196 ADSRAALFGLLWD
-209 PFDHLDLIAEAKV
+209 PFEHLDLIAEAKA
-222 DASLAQKLA
+222 DASVAQKLA

-240 DKGFDQAFFDQLAI
+240 DKGFDQAFFEQLTI

-261 VCTNDLTD
+261 VCTNDLTN
-269 LKSVDLIKKDPEIQA
+269 LGSVDQIKKDPEIQA
-284 DLRRIEQKWGITV
+284 DLRLIEKKWGITV

-336 EFDIYPEAIVT
+336 ELDMYPDAIVS

-358 EFVFRDVKLAGQ
+358 EFTYRDVKLAGQ
-370 SFSWLPKPAVAYGLN
+370 SFSWIPKPAVAYGLN
-385 SFKPEDANSRA
+385 SFKPDDVASRA

-414 TTAGGPLFGAN
+414 TRSGSPLFGPT

-431 PGFKYRIGP
+431 DGFRYRIGP
-440 NSVGAEGQP
+440 NSVSAEGQP
-449 TYSKE
+449 THTKD
-454 NAGRKGFAEAYGM
+454 NKGRKGFAEPYGM

-472 DRATLY
+472 DRATMY
-478 ARMMVEDK
+478 ARMMVADQV
-486 AFLARLATDP
+486 FYGRLATDP
-496 ILRAKTHRLLEFSL
+496 ILLAKTNRLQEFF
-510 RIYFELSVR
+510 RNVRQELSIPASSPLYQMLAR
-519 QTVPVPS
+519 TPADAAS
-526 AYYDRL
+526 A
-532 DRCTEAV
+532 
-539 APKAEAK
+539 APKGEAK